1 MAPRRYRL
9 DLPFPVVLLD
19 YVISP
24 HGILKRGRGNIESG
38 VEGLTVKIKNYQ
50 TYILVWL
57 GLVILTAITVSMAG
71 MNLGRLSILFVL
83 LIAAIK
89 SGLVLS
95 YFMHLKYETGLL
107 FKLMIPIVLAVLTVF
122 IGLTFTDIAFR

>member
-1 MAPRRYRL
+1 MA
-9 DLPFPVVLLD
+9 
-19 YVISP
+19 
-24 HGILKRGRGNIESG
+24 KN
-38 VEGLTVKIKNYQ
+38 KNYQ

-57 GLVILTAITVSMAG
+57 GLLILTGITVSMAG
-71 MNLGRLSILFVL
+71 MNLGRLSILIVL
-83 LIAAIK
+83 LIAAFK
-89 SGLVLS
+89 SVLVLS

>member
-1 MAPRRYRL
+1 M
-9 DLPFPVVLLD
+9 
-19 YVISP
+19 
-24 HGILKRGRGNIESG
+24 
-38 VEGLTVKIKNYQ
+38 KNKKYQ

-57 GLVILTAITVSMAG
+57 GLVILTGVTVSMAG
-71 MNLGRLSILFVL
+71 MNLGRLSIGIVL
-83 LIAAIK
+83 AIAAIK

-107 FKLMIPIVLAVLTVF
+107 FKLMIPIVLAALTIF

>member
-1 MAPRRYRL
+1 
-9 DLPFPVVLLD
+9 V
-19 YVISP
+19 
-24 HGILKRGRGNIESG
+24 IESS
-38 VEGLTVKIKNYQ
+38 VKELPMESKKYQ

-57 GLVILTAITVSMAG
+57 GLVILTGITVSMAG
-71 MNLGRLSILFVL
+71 MNLGRLSILIVL
-83 LIAAIK
+83 AIAAIK

-107 FKLMIPIVLAVLTVF
+107 FKLMIPIVLAVLTIF

>member
-1 MAPRRYRL
+1 M
-9 DLPFPVVLLD
+9 
-19 YVISP
+19 
-24 HGILKRGRGNIESG
+24 ESG
-38 VEGLTVKIKNYQ
+38 LKGWSMKNNKFQ
-50 TYILVWL
+50 TYLLVWL

-71 MNLGRLSILFVL
+71 MNLGRMSIGIVL
-83 LIAAIK
+83 AIAAIK
-89 SGLVLS
+89 SGLVLG

>member
-1 MAPRRYRL
+1 MEP
-9 DLPFPVVLLD
+9 DMKELP
-19 YVISP
+19 
-24 HGILKRGRGNIESG
+24 
-38 VEGLTVKIKNYQ
+38 VKNRNPQ

-57 GLVILTAITVSMAG
+57 GLVILTGITVSMAG
-71 MNLGRLSILFVL
+71 MNVSRLGIIIVL
-83 LIAAIK
+83 LVAAIK

-107 FKLMIPIVLAVLTVF
+107 FKLMIPIVLAALTIF

>member
-1 MAPRRYRL
+1 M
-9 DLPFPVVLLD
+9 
-19 YVISP
+19 
-24 HGILKRGRGNIESG
+24 
-38 VEGLTVKIKNYQ
+38 KNRKYQ

-57 GLVILTAITVSMAG
+57 GLVILTGITVSMAG
-71 MNLGRLSILFVL
+71 MDLGLLSIIIVL
-83 LIAAIK
+83 AIAAIK

-107 FKLMIPIVLAVLTVF
+107 FKLMIPIVLAALTIF

>member
-1 MAPRRYRL
+1 M
-9 DLPFPVVLLD
+9 
-19 YVISP
+19 
-24 HGILKRGRGNIESG
+24 ESG
-38 VEGLTVKIKNYQ
+38 LKGWSMKNNKFQ
-50 TYILVWL
+50 TYLLVWL

-71 MNLGRLSILFVL
+71 MNFGRMSIGIVL
-83 LIAAIK
+83 AVAAIK
-89 SGLVLS
+89 SGLVLG